1 MACEHPGSYVV
12 LITSNTLG
20 KGDNN
25 FGSGLMRSFLNS
37 LWDNDSIPSSIFF
50 LNSGVKLTCKGSN
63 VLDTLN
69 WLEKAGV
76 TISSCKTSLTDYV
89 LTSQLVVG
97 SPKEM
102 YEIVESMLSA
112 SKVITI

>member
-50 LNSGVKLTCKGSN
+50 
-63 VLDTLN
+63 
-69 WLEKAGV
+69 
-76 TISSCKTSLTDYV
+76 
-89 LTSQLVVG
+89 
-97 SPKEM
+97 
-102 YEIVESMLSA
+102 
-112 SKVITI
+112 